1 MTPNVNTYI
10 EQKERK
16 NSYENNYINKTIHG
30 YYRVKFLKVNGI
42 VPQKPQKIKIAR
54 HNAFLGFGM
63 KLHQGKD
70 SQNPRTQGS

>member
-1 MTPNVNTYI
+1 MDII
-10 EQKERK
+10 ER
-16 NSYENNYINKTIHG
+16 
-30 YYRVKFLKVNGI
+30 KFLKVNGI
-42 VPQKPQKIKIAR
+42 VPQKLQQIKKAR